1 LATKTGAQRG
11 QIGEIAGQ
19 MQAYL
24 KELDLDS

>member
-11 QIGEIAGQ
+11 QIGEVAGQ

-24 KELDLDS
+24 KELGLE